1 MKALYIIVSLLAL
14 SACDSEKVEVLKSPC
29 VSLDETCGPKRPAN
43 EWLVTSK
50 QA

>member
-1 MKALYIIVSLLAL
+1 MKALCIIVSLLAL

-29 VSLDETCGPKRPAN
+29 VSLDETCGPKRPVN
-43 EWLVTSK
+43 DWWVSK